1 MINSILSIQKPQK
14 DPNTLE
20 VVGARIPL
28 LEKQIIALVLE
39 AVDNTETDPE
49 IEFVWQNLTSLL
61 VYFLLYQFINYN
73 SVVEGRTTFTIY
85 STLPIPTANFKK
97 LGFQCFVVAVTHKNL
112 VLILFS
118 TWGHPK
124 DS

>member
-73 SVVEGRTTFTIY
+73 SVVEG
-85 STLPIPTANFKK
+85 
-97 LGFQCFVVAVTHKNL
+97 
-112 VLILFS
+112 
-118 TWGHPK
+118 K
-124 DS
+124 DTEMLLL